1 MISRV
6 GCAAL
11 CLGHAPA
18 PLGHSGRPVARSPS
32 GELAGLPGPG
42 GEVGAD
48 DHWARHAFLIGCS
61 HGVACGRRLAQ
72 MAAVTG
78 VSRIM
83 GPARMRAL
91 LAVPGTSP
99 GGSRAGGVRGSAH
112 TADG

>member
-11 CLGHAPA
+11 CLGHALA
-18 PLGHSGRPVARSPS
+18 P
-32 GELAGLPGPG
+32 
-42 GEVGAD
+42 
-48 DHWARHAFLIGCS
+48 
-61 HGVACGRRLAQ
+61 LAQ
-72 MAAVTG
+72 MAAVPG

-99 GGSRAGGVRGSAH
+99 GR
-112 TADG
+112 